1 MTGPRDENLAA
12 QWQWIPS
19 DGDAVPADW
28 NAMTASFDDQ
38 ATLPDLI
45 EKAVKANP
53 EAIAIETS
61 DGSCTT
67 FGQLWSR
74 AQQLSNALIE
84 EGLGP
89 GQYVGVLIEPSVA
102 AIVAILG
109 VTCSGAAYVPLDPRW
124 PASRVAEPILQLKID
139 WIMTSRRQSR
149 LAEEAA
155 WIAGRDTRQMCL
167 DSTQHPVDHLEESST
182 RQLWDEIAADDDPL
196 RAAGFNQDQ
205 SEERFEPEDVAVYVD
220 HVRGLV
226 TSAGSPLSVLEIG
239 CGSGLIAAGLGGLV
253 AEYVGVDPSSV
264 AIDRCRRSLAGSTA
278 VTHFYTGFAHDINK
292 IVGER
297 SFGAVLMSSVTQ
309 FYPGP
314 DYARK
319 AILDAIGL
327 LDEGGVVVIAD
338 VVGTENTAAANR
350 LRLPRSWFQGL
361 ASETANPVDVEIV
374 ERNGDHW
381 HDSLVG
387 RYDVVIRRVRSGSR
401 TSTHDPKPMVLTWTS
416 IEKFGD
422 SRNLRQ
428 TSSSDPAYVIFT
440 SGSTGHPKGVQ
451 VCHRSVVNLIEWVNA
466 TYSVCADDRLLLVA
480 ALTFDLSVYDI
491 FGMLAAGG
499 TIRVLDQ
506 SEATDPDRIL
516 EILDQEH
523 ITFWDSAPA
532 ALSQVMAVA
541 SGRRPPQN
549 PSLRLVFLSGDWVP
563 LSLPDDIRNR
573 FPAAHIVALGGA
585 TEATVWSNYFNVGEV
600 DPHWPSIPYGRPI
613 QNARYYILNS
623 DRTPCVIGQ
632 PGDLYIAGVPVAM
645 GYVGDSE
652 LTRSRFMSDPFA
664 PDPESRMYFTGDR
677 ARWTTNG
684 TMQFLGRLDDQVK
697 IRGYRI
703 ELGDVQATLNRIE
716 AVSDS
721 AVLTVE
727 GVDGREL
734 AVAVVYAPGRSLTTA
749 ALRREMAASL
759 PPYMLPDHIL
769 ALPSLPVGPTGKVD
783 REALAQG
790 IVDRPVDHQPMTL
803 NRTARAH
810 GPVASVDA
818 TRSQVLDMV
827 RDVVGDQS
835 VSIDDAFLHV
845 GGHSLAAARL
855 RSRIELELG
864 TIVRISN
871 ILGSSSIAELADT
884 ISRGMRLTGGST
896 LPAAS
901 HRDFSVSRAQA
912 RAMYE
917 IETTPSVPA
926 YQNQVVIHLPGSLTE
941 QEISGALAAVVAAH
955 PILRSNYR
963 PGAEGWRVVIG
974 DPWVPTLEVVDLR
987 RTDRVADTQAAE
999 LDMLI
1004 REHGRIDWDLEQGR
1018 LASWRLFRVSDDE
1031 QLLSQ
1036 VEHHLIHDGWSLTI
1050 LLNDFLRALS
1060 GSDLISEKVAGP
1072 QYGDYVAEEA
1082 VRVEALAGSSQLAN
1096 YANQLSGVPQLPVAP
1111 SFDFEASSTEIA
1123 PALADSIDTIIE
1135 GREWEDLQAWA
1146 TQQGATG
1153 FELLMAA
1160 FLAALHEMTGE
1171 DDLVIGSAVGAR
1183 PSGFESTLG
1192 MFVNTVAVRSKWS
1205 TEFPV
1210 FLVQVAAALRDAL
1223 DCELI
1228 PYDVILEEARKAEG
1242 SRRAA
1247 LYRCMFSA
1255 HNAQLPDMHIPS
1267 HGTALLEYRQNG
1279 TAKAPIDVLVLP
1291 KQARADPLAPDGSV
1305 RLIWEFDSSLYHVE
1319 TVQAI
1324 ADMFTQGM
1332 SRLAHEIKEGTVG
1345 QDWRWPSP
1353 APAVLVGPPPQYRH
1367 LRFEP
1372 QGSSAPTV
1380 IAMAPYATQE
1390 DFAVLLS
1397 SAMRELERAGCV
1409 NGEVVAVDVG
1419 RDAVY
1424 CSRLAACLTQGI
1436 VFMPVDPLAPASRLS
1451 SILESAHFHWSSD
1464 GKLSRLRSVRDLA
1477 LQPEDAYVV
1486 HTSGTTGVPKRVSV
1500 GRPYLSAYID
1510 AFINELGLTSSD
1522 VVAGSN
1528 SPLFDAFF
1536 EESFPILAI
1545 GGTHLILDPSDGI
1558 PGILRQVESQRATVM
1573 DLPTALWTV
1582 LADHLEQLDERLP
1595 ACVRA
1600 VVIGGEAYDAAR
1612 ASRFVRRHH
1621 GSVRLLSVYG
1631 PAECG
1636 ISVTFHDVRE
1646 SEAEHD
1652 LPQLGAPVV
1661 GAVLCVLD
1669 KDGATV
1675 PFGRLGVLGIAGFP
1689 CRGELHGLLRVDGL
1703 DSPVYP
1709 TGDLVRIK
1717 QNGRIDFLGR
1727 VDNQL
1732 KIRGFRVSPEEVERA
1747 AGAVPGVVAVAAVG
1761 VRDSTGDLRLGLA
1774 LATNQEW
1781 TGALPARSLMREALT
1796 LLLPEY
1802 MLPDVVVVVER
1813 LPVNAHGKVDYGRV
1827 RSMVASH
1834 LSVESGPTENG
1845 SDPGG
1850 QSFDPRRDVALPAE
1864 DNRIGV
1870 QDRGVLPTLWKR
1882 MLGPEAPLDVSFV
1895 RAGGESLAA
1904 MRLMAAIE
1912 AELGV
1917 RVRVRDILQASDC
1930 QELES
1935 VLFGISG

>member
-1 MTGPRDENLAA
+1 MTGLRDENPAS
-12 QWQWIPS
+12 QWQWS
-19 DGDAVPADW
+19 DGDVVPADW
-28 NAMTASFDDQ
+28 NATTASFDDQ

-45 EKAVKANP
+45 EEAVNANP

-89 GQYVGVLIEPSVA
+89 GHYVGVLVEHSVT

-124 PASRVAEPILQLKID
+124 PASRVAEPISQLRIN
-139 WIMTSRRQSR
+139 WIMTSRRHAR
-149 LAEEAA
+149 LAEESA
-155 WIAGRDTRQMCL
+155 WIAGEDTRLMCL
-167 DSTQHPVDHLEESST
+167 DATQHPVDYLEESST
-182 RQLWDEIAADDDPL
+182 RLLWDEIAADDDPL
-196 RAAGFNQDQ
+196 RAAGFNQGQ
-205 SEERFEPEDVAVYVD
+205 SEEGFESGDVAVYLD

-226 TSAGSPLSVLEIG
+226 ASVSNPHSLLEIG
-239 CGSGLIAAGLGGLV
+239 CGSGLVAAELGGLV
-253 AEYVGVDPSSV
+253 AEYVGVDPSPV
-264 AIDRCRRSLAGSTA
+264 AIDRCRSAMSESSA
-278 VTHFYTGFAHDINK
+278 VTHFYTGFAHDILE
-292 IVGER
+292 IADER
-297 SFGAVLMSSVTQ
+297 RFDAVLMSSVTQ

-327 LDEGGVVVIAD
+327 VNEGGAVIIAD
-338 VVGTENTAAANR
+338 VIDTESKTGEGH
-350 LRLPRSWFQGL
+350 LRLPRSWFQAL
-361 ASETANPVDVEIV
+361 TSETATPVDVEIV
-374 ERNGDHW
+374 ARNGEHW
-381 HDSLVG
+381 HGSLAG
-387 RYDVVIRRVRSGSR
+387 RYDVVIRRAASPSHAPA
-401 TSTHDPKPMVLTWTS
+401 HDPKPRVLTWAS
-416 IEKFGD
+416 IERFRDIRTLG
-422 SRNLRQ
+422 Q

-440 SGSTGHPKGVQ
+440 SGSTGRPKGVQ
-451 VCHRSVVNLIEWVNA
+451 VCHRSVVNLIEWVNK
-466 TYSVCADDRLLLVA
+466 TYSVCPEDRLLLVTA
-480 ALTFDLSVYDI
+480 FTFDLSVYDI
-491 FGMLAAGG
+491 FGILAAGG
-499 TIRVLDQ
+499 TIRVISQ
-506 SEATDPDRIL
+506 TEMADPDRVL
-516 EILDQEH
+516 EILDREK

-541 SGRRPPQN
+541 SGRQPPQS
-549 PSLRLVFLSGDWVP
+549 PGLRLVFLSGDWVP
-563 LSLPDDIRNR
+563 LSLPDDIRRR
-573 FPAAHIVALGGA
+573 FPAAHVVALGGA
-585 TEATVWSNYFNVGEV
+585 TEATVWSNYFDVGEV
-600 DPHWPSIPYGRPI
+600 DADWPSIPYGRPI
-613 QNARYYILNS
+613 QNARYYVLNS

-645 GYVGDSE
+645 GYAGDSE
-652 LTRSRFMSDPFA
+652 LTDARFVADPFVSDPK
-664 PDPESRMYFTGDR
+664 SRMYFTGDR
-677 ARWTTNG
+677 ARWIANG

-716 AVSDS
+716 AVADS

-727 GVDGREL
+727 GADGKEL
-734 AVAVVYAPGRSLTTA
+734 AIAVVHASGKALTTG

-769 ALPSLPVGPTGKVD
+769 MLLSLPVGPTGKVD
-783 REALAQG
+783 REALAQRITG
-790 IVDRPVDHQPMTL
+790 RSANRQPRTLPPADRGH
-803 NRTARAH
+803 
-810 GPVASVDA
+810 ASVPAADVA
-818 TRSQVLDMV
+818 RTRVLDMV
-827 RDVVGDQS
+827 RDIVGDQS
-835 VSIDDAFLHV
+835 VGIDDAFLHV

-864 TIVRISN
+864 TVVRISE
-871 ILGSSSIAELADT
+871 ILGSSSIAELADM
-884 ISRGMRLTGGST
+884 ISSGMRLTGGST

-901 HRDFSVSRAQA
+901 HRDYSVSRAQA

-926 YQNQVVIHLPGSLTE
+926 YQNQVVIHLPGSLTVE
-941 QEISGALAAVVAAH
+941 EISGALAAVVAAH
-955 PILRSNYR
+955 PILLSNYR

-987 RTDRVADTQAAE
+987 RTDRVADAQAAE
-999 LDMLI
+999 LDRLI

-1018 LASWRLFRVSDDE
+1018 LASWRLFQVSDDE

-1060 GSDLISEKVAGP
+1060 GSDLSSEKVAGP

-1082 VRVEALAGSSQLAN
+1082 ARVKALTGSSQLAN
-1096 YANQLSGVPQLPVAP
+1096 YVNQLSGVPQLPVAP
-1111 SFDFEASSTEIA
+1111 SFDFEASSAEIA
-1123 PALADSIDTIIE
+1123 PALADSVVTIIE
-1135 GREWEDLQAWA
+1135 GREWGDLQAWA

-1160 FLAALHEMTGE
+1160 FLSALHEMTGE

-1210 FLVQVAAALRDAL
+1210 FLLQVGAALRDAL

-1228 PYDVILEEARKAEG
+1228 PYDVILEEVRKAEG

-1247 LYRCMFSA
+1247 LYRCMLSA

-1279 TAKAPIDVLVLP
+1279 TAKAPLDVLVLP
-1291 KQARADPLAPDGSV
+1291 KQAGADPLAPDGSV
-1305 RLIWEFDSSLYHVE
+1305 RLVWEFDSALYHVE
-1319 TVQAI
+1319 TVQAM
-1324 ADMFTQGM
+1324 ADMFTQGL

-1353 APAVLVGPPPQYRH
+1353 APAVLVGPPPQYRQ

-1372 QGSSAPTV
+1372 RGSSAPTV

-1390 DFAVLLS
+1390 DFAVLLN

-1424 CSRLAACLTQGI
+1424 ASRLAACLTQGI
-1436 VFMPVDPLAPASRLS
+1436 VFMPVDPLAPTSRLS

-1464 GKLSRLRSVRDLA
+1464 GKLSRLRSVHDLA
-1477 LQPEDAYVV
+1477 LQPDDAYVV

-1510 AFINELGLTSSD
+1510 AFINELELTSGD

-1536 EESFPILAI
+1536 EESFPILAT

-1558 PGILRQVESQRATVM
+1558 PGILRQVESQQATVM

-1612 ASRFVRRHH
+1612 ASKFVRRHQ

-1636 ISVTFHDVRE
+1636 ISVTFHEVRE
-1646 SEAEHD
+1646 SEVERD
-1652 LPQLGAPVV
+1652 LPQLGAPIV

-1675 PFGRLGVLGIAGFP
+1675 PFGRPGVLGISGFP
-1689 CRGELHGLLRVDGL
+1689 CRDELRGLLRVDGL
-1703 DSPVYP
+1703 EAPVYP

-1732 KIRGFRVSPEEVERA
+1732 KIRGFRISPEEVERA

-1761 VRDSTGDLRLGLA
+1761 VRDATGVMRLA
-1774 LATNQEW
+1774 LAIATNQEW
-1781 TGALPARSLMREALT
+1781 IGALSARSQMREALA
-1796 LLLPEY
+1796 LVLPEY
-1802 MLPDVVVVVER
+1802 MLPDAVVVVER

-1850 QSFDPRRDVALPAE
+1850 QSISPQRVAALPAE

-1882 MLGPEAPLDVSFV
+1882 MLGPEAPLDVSFI

-1912 AELGV
+1912 AELGI

-1930 QELES
+1930 QALES
-1935 VLFGISG
+1935 ALFGASR